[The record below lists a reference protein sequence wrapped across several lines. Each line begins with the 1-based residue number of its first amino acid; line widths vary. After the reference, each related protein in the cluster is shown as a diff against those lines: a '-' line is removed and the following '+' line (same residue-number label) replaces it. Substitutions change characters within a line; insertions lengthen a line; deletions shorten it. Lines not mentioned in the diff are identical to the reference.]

1 MIFLFLLLIRKPV
14 IILTEFRGSLLL
26 LFILFA
32 GYTAGADPYEHQTAM
47 AIGYIVVMFL
57 SAAANWGYDALLLRL
72 APPNY
77 ELILF

>member
-1 MIFLFLLLIRKPV
+1 MNIKQQWV
-14 IILTEFRGSLLL
+14 
-26 LFILFA
+26 
-32 GYTAGADPYEHQTAM
+32 
-47 AIGYIVVMFL
+47 IGYIVVMFL